1 MNISSLHVA
10 IHYVIKSSKE
20 IGKEKERKGEKM
32 DPYRSLNTPSYQRTN
47 GTTNIANTN
56 PDSNRLD
63 DLLIFGYA
71 CKLFRDDEKA
81 LYIDQGKHLIPW
93 MGDSTLKIDRL
104 IHFYSDLNQSTHTKQ
119 SICVF
124 V

>member
-1 MNISSLHVA
+1 
-10 IHYVIKSSKE
+10 
-20 IGKEKERKGEKM
+20 M
-32 DPYRSLNTPSYQRTN
+32 DPYRSINAPSYQRTN
-47 GTTNIANTN
+47 GTNNNANPNSDT
-56 PDSNRLD
+56 NRLD

-104 IHFYSDLNQSTHTKQ
+104 IHFYSDLN
-119 SICVF
+119 
-124 V
+124 